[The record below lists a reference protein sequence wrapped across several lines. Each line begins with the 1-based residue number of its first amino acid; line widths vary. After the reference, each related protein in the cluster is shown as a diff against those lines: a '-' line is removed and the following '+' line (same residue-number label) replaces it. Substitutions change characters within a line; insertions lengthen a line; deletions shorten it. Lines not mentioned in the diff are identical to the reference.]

1 MDRIENYKEILKK
14 LNKNEEKNNFDNE
27 FYDIMNKF
35 IYGDI
40 YHVGNLTL
48 GQREL
53 INSAFLLLALPLVL
67 QT

>member
-1 MDRIENYKEILKK
+1 MKK
-14 LNKNEEKNNFDNE
+14 KNNFDNE